1 MEKKTETNIT
11 LAVDQN
17 LSPAVTHD
25 ICAAYLVEQLKE
37 NKKEQ
42 SAKIDISS
50 IKDKKLLSV
59 EEAAELFGVGRN
71 KIREITDAKDCPF
84 VIWIGSHR
92 KIKREA
98 FEEFLMNQKSI

>member
-1 MEKKTETNIT
+1 M
-11 LAVDQN
+11 
-17 LSPAVTHD
+17 
-25 ICAAYLVEQLKE
+25 CAAYIVEQLKE
-37 NKKEQ
+37 AKKEQ
-42 SAKIDISS
+42 SAKIDISN

-98 FEEFLMNQKSI
+98 FEEYLMNQKYL